1 MLRFKVTYTD
11 GEKVFEKPVCAN
23 SMEQAADIVLACAKN
38 YLIQSLEEAN

>member
-23 SMEQAADIVLACAKN
+23 SMEQAADIVFFCK
-38 YLIQSLEEAN
+38 E